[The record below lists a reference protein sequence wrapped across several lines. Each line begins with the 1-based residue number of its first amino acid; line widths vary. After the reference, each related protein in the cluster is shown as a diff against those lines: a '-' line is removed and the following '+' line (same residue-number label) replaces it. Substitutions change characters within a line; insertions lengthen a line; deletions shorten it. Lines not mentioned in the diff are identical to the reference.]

1 MTQTKIAS
9 QKINT
14 LLSLSTVVI
23 GLILM
28 TFMVTVESEPGAIPL
43 FLILSGTIWYF
54 IARTRTRS
62 KSTR

>member
-54 IARTRTRS
+54 IARIRTRS